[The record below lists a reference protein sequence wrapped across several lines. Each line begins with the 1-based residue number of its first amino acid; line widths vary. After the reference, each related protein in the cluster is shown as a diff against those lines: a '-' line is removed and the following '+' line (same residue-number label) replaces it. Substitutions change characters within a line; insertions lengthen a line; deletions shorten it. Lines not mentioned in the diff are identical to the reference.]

1 MADYFEPW
9 IGENYKEG
17 FGGKT
22 VLVVGVQHWCE
33 GNARWKCGVDDPTD
47 CLQKHDADCPV
58 WKQENL
64 CPVKAC
70 GKWEEYCK
78 QKKSRYLHCETKI
91 AVYDHIFNKGVIKR
105 ASVFRLTYEA
115 LKKLF
120 PKEDFSRKKFEKLI
134 EIDKKDY
141 WNRIVF
147 TNYIQHYTAYQEG
160 GVLDVDE
167 LGKTEETDKENL
179 QKCMSLFDNEQPD
192 YIIVLNEE
200 EVFNSIKEILGQY
213 NLNKNQS
220 KPNCFYVLSRCSD
233 ECEEKYDDEILN
245 EFIKYYVNNWEGITR
260 EDTMKIETLVT
271 FIQPKYRGKYSLKKL
286 REKIVKSIIG
296 FYKDNNQQQEAQ
308 EMKDKYYKENVFNSN
323 KFEHKDIKS
332 SEVEDEIRS
341 KFKKFLKTVKYV
353 V

>member
-1 MADYFEPW
+1 M
-9 IGENYKEG
+9 
-17 FGGKT
+17 
-22 VLVVGVQHWCE
+22 
-33 GNARWKCGVDDPTD
+33 
-47 CLQKHDADCPV
+47 
-58 WKQENL
+58 
-64 CPVKAC
+64 
-70 GKWEEYCK
+70 
-78 QKKSRYLHCETKI
+78 
-91 AVYDHIFNKGVIKR
+91 IKR

-323 KFEHKDIKS
+323 KFETG
-332 SEVEDEIRS
+332 R
-341 KFKKFLKTVKYV
+341 
-353 V
+353 